1 MSRTFTCDICG
12 THRWDTEDNCPICT
26 KELIFKGKKITE
38 LTRRELLEVVIRL
51 YESELP
57 QRYESELPQRKVAE
71 SEKIKR
77 LESENEILLKA
88 FKNK

>member
-12 THRWDTEDNCPICT
+12 THRWDTEDNCPNCT
-26 KELIFKGKKITE
+26 KKLIFKGKKITE

-51 YESELP
+51 FEGEIS
-57 QRYESELPQRKVAE
+57 QRKVAE

-77 LESENEILLKA
+77 LENENEILLKA